1 MQVPRNFYEKRLVWF
16 TTSSRNII
24 EYIDRD
30 EIINYNTNHQKD
42 DEEYN
47 EIELNKENKNYKS
60 NYILHFNIK

>member
-16 TTSSRNII
+16 TTSSRRII

>member
-16 TTSSRNII
+16 TTSSRRII
-24 EYIDRD
+24 EYINRD